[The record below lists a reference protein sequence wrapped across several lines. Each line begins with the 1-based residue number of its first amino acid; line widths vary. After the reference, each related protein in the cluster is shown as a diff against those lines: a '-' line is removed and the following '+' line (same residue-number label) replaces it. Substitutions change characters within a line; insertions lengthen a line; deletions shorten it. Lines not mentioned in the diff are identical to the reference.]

1 MSLESK
7 EKLLTIVKKLLNE
20 YPLCDKCLGRQ
31 FPQYMRE
38 LDNEQRGNML
48 RKMVKIPLQ
57 EECFIC
63 HGLMPS
69 LQKLI
74 DDVLNILSEYE
85 YDNFLIGTS
94 LPSDIVER
102 EDIIRSRFK
111 LKGGETLKSELNRE
125 IGLGIALKTGKQVKF
140 KGADV
145 TIIVAP
151 FSKPLVTIQSKPIYL
166 FGHYLKKKR
175 GIRQKKVRCKKC
187 KGLGCVECDYLG
199 SAKQESIEDYL
210 NKIILNH
217 FKGSKVKY
225 TWIGGEDSTSLV
237 LGNGRPFFCEVINP
251 KVRRLIGLNF
261 PIDIDNKIILKDL
274 QIIDKPKVIP
284 KFTTDILLY
293 IKFNESVNNE
303 ALKNLNSLNNAVIHQ
318 ISTKKRKVLEK
329 RVYNFRIKSISE
341 DEAQVEMSC
350 DGGLNIKKFVKSSL
364 IKIGGKEV
372 PEVCPNLSSILNINL
387 ECVTFDILNV
397 HIQS

>member
-1 MSLESK
+1 
-7 EKLLTIVKKLLNE
+7 
-20 YPLCDKCLGRQ
+20 
-31 FPQYMRE
+31 
-38 LDNEQRGNML
+38 
-48 RKMVKIPLQ
+48 
-57 EECFIC
+57 
-63 HGLMPS
+63 
-69 LQKLI
+69 
-74 DDVLNILSEYE
+74 
-85 YDNFLIGTS
+85 
-94 LPSDIVER
+94 
-102 EDIIRSRFK
+102 
-111 LKGGETLKSELNRE
+111 
-125 IGLGIALKTGKQVKF
+125 
-140 KGADV
+140 
-145 TIIVAP
+145 
-151 FSKPLVTIQSKPIYL
+151 
-166 FGHYLKKKR
+166 
-175 GIRQKKVRCKKC
+175 
-187 KGLGCVECDYLG
+187 
-199 SAKQESIEDYL
+199 SIEDYL